1 VVLGLPTACFTREGV
16 AVATIQRDAL
26 EQTLR
31 AGSARLGD
39 QHLALIGLCR
49 LLADQLDDA
58 GSDASTRLT
67 AAYLSALKDLGK
79 VLGEVRESVGGKLAA
94 VRALR
99 GQQKSTNRRG
109 MPARDRPR
117 SVDRRRRADLTPS
130 ASPKASS

>member
-1 VVLGLPTACFTREGV
+1 MKET
-16 AVATIQRDAL
+16 L

-49 LLADQLDDA
+49 LLAGQLDEA
-58 GSDASTRLT
+58 GQDASTRLT

-79 VLGEVRESVGGKLAA
+79 VLGEVKEPVGGNLAA

-99 GQQKSTNRRG
+99 GQPKSTKRRG
-109 MPARDRPR
+109 KPARRPGW
-117 SVDRRRRADLTPS
+117 SGS
-130 ASPKASS
+130 